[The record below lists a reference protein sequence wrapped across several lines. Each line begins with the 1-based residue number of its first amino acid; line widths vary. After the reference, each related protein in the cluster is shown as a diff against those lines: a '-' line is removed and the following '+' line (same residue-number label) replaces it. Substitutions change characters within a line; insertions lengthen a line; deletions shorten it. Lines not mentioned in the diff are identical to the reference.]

1 MTEDMSA
8 AREYVPQVYRA
19 PTPDEF
25 RALLSKWELTGAAA
39 GDLVGVKGRQIRRY
53 TGGDADVPY
62 AVLFTLAM
70 KCEGIAVSIGRW
82 RTELRLVGDQAAQPL
97 TIEVDQASDEA
108 DEFAAWLREQ
118 GHTVRLVPQSV
129 STINGVPTTTPEAS
143 EQMRVLWEAYCDA

>member
-39 GDLVGVKGRQIRRY
+39 GDLVGVRGRQIRRY

-70 KCEGIAVSIGRW
+70 KCEGVAVSTGRW
-82 RTELRLVGDQAAQPL
+82 RDELRIDAARTPH
-97 TIEVDQASDEA
+97 TIEVSSASEEA
-108 DEFAAWLREQ
+108 EAFAAWLREQ
-118 GHTVRLVPQSV
+118 GHTVRLVPQSEG
-129 STINGVPTTTPEAS
+129 SINGVPTTVPEAS
-143 EQMRVLWEAYCDA
+143 EKMNRLWEAYCAA